1 MFENIINHKRY
12 IGQTTKNYK
21 ERWTEH
27 YNAKDTFYFHNAL
40 RKYRWESFS
49 KYVLVQ
55 TKEFENTP
63 ENLIKI
69 QKALDRLEIY
79 FIKKF
84 NTYNNDFGYNLT
96 SGGHSGYNIKNQNKN
111 ISTNIN
117 KLNIPC
123 NNNKQPII

>member
-21 ERWTEH
+21 ERWTEY

-40 RKYRWESFS
+40 RKYGWKSFS

-55 TKEFENTP
+55 TKEFENTS

-96 SGGHSGYNIKNQNKN
+96 SGDHSGYNIKNQNKN
-111 ISTNIN
+111 TSTNIN
-117 KLNIPC
+117 KLNTSC
-123 NNNKQPII
+123 NNNKQPIL